1 MVVGVTVSPS
11 PLGLYRRNGQ
21 MKVCDRAQTRFIEIS
36 SECFRLHF
44 DYNGRDV
51 TYFSSH
57 SRTRNVQTHKYF
69 NQTIEPSSEWHSSE
83 IIKPN
88 QTRAY
93 LYGLGI
99 YQEHVKFTHSF
110 DHSIIALDSSRFSF
124 LCLLLLLLLPT
135 RFCWL
140 SPIPLHLMPWHN
152 FNSK

>member
-1 MVVGVTVSPS
+1 MVSPS
-11 PLGLYRRNGQ
+11 PLRLYRQNGQ
-21 MKVCDRAQTRFIEIS
+21 MKVCDRARTRFIEIS

-57 SRTRNVQTHKYF
+57 SHSRTQNVQTHKYF
-69 NQTIEPSSEWHSSE
+69 NQTMESSSEWHFSE

-93 LYGLGI
+93 LYALGI
-99 YQEHVKFTHSF
+99 YREHVKFTRSS

-124 LCLLLLLLLPT
+124 YVYCCCCCQLV
-135 RFCWL
+135 FAG
-140 SPIPLHLMPWHN
+140 
-152 FNSK
+152 